1 MLAFPDPSPLGNYSA
16 RPIPIPA
23 PHVHYTVI
31 RLIFTVS
38 PSLTALVHSSVYN
51 TQLSSNDTTS
61 NGNLDYYWTRY
72 WQKSIDAIYIQ
83 LSSSFL
89 FAIPGL
95 EISSSP
101 TSTSLPPNIVACLAV
116 VHSHFD
122 HILAATDVV
131 TDSSSHPCCLFSTHF
146 SAQAPFAIHARIMTD
161 HMYTAVLGIQW
172 HLRFRQLSPLGKINR
187 PPPPMPSACLLT
199 LGAHRHRPAADKP
212 ILLPCRRSQDGAV
225 D

>member
-38 PSLTALVHSSVYN
+38 PSLTALVHSS
-51 TQLSSNDTTS
+51 LSICHS
-61 NGNLDYYWTRY
+61 
-72 WQKSIDAIYIQ
+72 
-83 LSSSFL
+83 
-89 FAIPGL
+89 PGL

-116 VHSHFD
+116 VPSHFD

-131 TDSSSHPCCLFSTHF
+131 TDSSSHPS
-146 SAQAPFAIHARIMTD
+146 QAPFAIHARIMTD

-199 LGAHRHRPAADKP
+199 LGAHRHRPCCGQAH
-212 ILLPCRRSQDGAV
+212 S
-225 D
+225 